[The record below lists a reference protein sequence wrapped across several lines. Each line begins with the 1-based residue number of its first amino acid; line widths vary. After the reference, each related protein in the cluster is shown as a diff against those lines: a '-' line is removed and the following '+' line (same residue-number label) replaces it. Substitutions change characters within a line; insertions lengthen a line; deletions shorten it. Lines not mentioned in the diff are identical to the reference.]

1 MRLAT
6 TTSIPVPRS
15 NARLSGMDTP
25 LTVRT
30 ARPSADFATLVEFRL
45 AMFRDMGWTDEA
57 RLAELASRYEDYL
70 CEHFEKG
77 DFTGWI
83 AEKNGRSVAT
93 VGLLWERVPPT
104 VRNLSGR
111 QAYVLGLYVVPD
123 ARRQGI
129 ARSLLEIAVAHARDH
144 GADVVSLHYSPEG
157 QGLYRRYGFVE
168 SPEMR
173 LFTDPAGASWAP
185 QAPDHTP
192 ADDAD

>member
-1 MRLAT
+1 
-6 TTSIPVPRS
+6 
-15 NARLSGMDTP
+15 MDTQ

-30 ARPSADFATLVEFRL
+30 AQAEADFATLVEFRL

-57 RLAELASRYEDYL
+57 RLSELAPRYAAYL
-70 CEHFEKG
+70 REHFSAG

-83 AEKNGRSVAT
+83 AEKDGRPVAS

-111 QAYVLGLYVVPD
+111 QAYVLGLYVIPE

-129 ARSLLEIAVAHARDH
+129 ARSLLDRAVAHARDF
-144 GADVVSLHYSPEG
+144 GADVVSLHYSPDG
-157 QGLYRRYGFVE
+157 QDLYRKYGFVE

-173 LFTDPAGASWAP
+173 LFTDPTSSQWAP
-185 QAPDHTP
+185 HAPAHTP